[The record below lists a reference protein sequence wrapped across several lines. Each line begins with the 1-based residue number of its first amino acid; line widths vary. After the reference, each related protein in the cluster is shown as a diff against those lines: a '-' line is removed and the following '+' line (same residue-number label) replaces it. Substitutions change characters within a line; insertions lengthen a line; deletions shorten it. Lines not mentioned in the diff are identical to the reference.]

1 MEKKQ
6 LVTRFDEV
14 RWRVEDPKQMVGKMT
29 AETVSRKWKEDFV
42 DKDTGEIA
50 TVERT
55 EFVIA
60 NHHILTKEDV
70 AKIQFHQ
77 QSGEIKDV
85 LVTNQDRPFLY
96 IKCGYMFEVVL
107 KLMEGGKK
115 RLLIQSKGLNMA
127 LAIAAD
133 WGEQVAGGDF
143 YITSIKVADDY
154 RIVNM
159 QPSECDE
166 AQLSYHVVTVEYWEE
181 LDEKNDTM
189 TFLALGKDADQA
201 IDIVRAV
208 ISQDEKLQEILGEY
222 KIAVAKQSPITD
234 IVPLDMSKAYAKY
247 ANTHE
252 WMMDGCRVG
261 QEAGSL

>member
-14 RWRVEDPKQMVGKMT
+14 RWRIKDPKEMVGKMT
-29 AETVSRKWKEDFV
+29 AETVYRRWKEDFI
-42 DKDTGEIA
+42 DKDTGEVSQ
-50 TVERT
+50 VERT
-55 EFVIA
+55 EFIVS

-77 QSGEIKDV
+77 QAGEIDEV
-85 LVTNQDRPFLY
+85 LVTNQDRPFSH
-96 IKCGYMFEVVL
+96 IKSGYMFEVVL
-107 KLMEGGKK
+107 KMMHGGKK

-127 LAIAAD
+127 LAIATD
-133 WGEQVAGGDF
+133 WGEQMAGDDF
-143 YITSIKVADDY
+143 YVTSVKVAEDC
-154 RIVNM
+154 RIVKM
-159 QPSECDE
+159 KPSECDE
-166 AQLSYHVVTVEYWEE
+166 NELSYHIVTVEYWEE

-189 TFLALGKDADQA
+189 TFLTLGKDADQA

-222 KIAVAKQSPITD
+222 KIAIAKQSPITD
-234 IVPLDMSKAYAKY
+234 IVPIDMSQAYASY
-247 ANTHE
+247 AKTHE

>member
-14 RWRVEDPKQMVGKMT
+14 RWRIKDPKEMVGKMT
-29 AETVSRKWKEDFV
+29 AETVYRRWKEDFI
-42 DKDTGEIA
+42 DKDTGEVA

-55 EFVIA
+55 EFIVS

-77 QSGEIKDV
+77 QAGEIDEV
-85 LVTNQDRPFLY
+85 LVTNQDRPFSH
-96 IKCGYMFEVVL
+96 IKSGYMFEVVL
-107 KLMEGGKK
+107 KMMHGGKK

-127 LAIAAD
+127 LAIATD
-133 WGEQVAGGDF
+133 WGEQMAGDDF
-143 YITSIKVADDY
+143 YVTSVKVAEDC
-154 RIVNM
+154 RIVKM
-159 QPSECDE
+159 KPSECDE
-166 AQLSYHVVTVEYWEE
+166 NELSYHIVTVEYWEE
-181 LDEKNDTM
+181 LDEKNDTI
-189 TFLALGKDADQA
+189 TFLTLGKDADQA

-222 KIAVAKQSPITD
+222 KIAIAKQSPITD
-234 IVPLDMSKAYAKY
+234 IVPIDMSQAYASY
-247 ANTHE
+247 AKTHE

>member
-14 RWRVEDPKQMVGKMT
+14 RWRIKDPKQMVGKMT
-29 AETVSRKWKEDFV
+29 AETVRRKWKEDFV

-55 EFVIA
+55 EFLIS
-60 NHHILTKEDV
+60 NHHVLTKEDV

-77 QSGEIKDV
+77 QAGEIEDV
-85 LVTNQDRPFLY
+85 LVTNQYRPFSY
-96 IKCGYMFEVVL
+96 IKAGYMFEVVL
-107 KLMEGGKK
+107 KLLHGRKK

-127 LAIAAD
+127 LAIASD
-133 WGEQVAGGDF
+133 WGEQVAGDDF
-143 YITSIKVADDY
+143 YITSVKVADDC

-159 QPSECDE
+159 MPSEGDE
-166 AQLSYHVVTVEYWEE
+166 NELGYHVVTVEYWNEI
-181 LDEKNDTM
+181 DEQNDNVV
-189 TFLALGKDADQA
+189 FLTLGKDADQA

-208 ISQDEKLQEILGEY
+208 IEQDEKLQEILGEY
-222 KIAVAKQSPITD
+222 KISVAKQSPITD
-234 IVPLDMSKAYAKY
+234 IVPSEMSKAYAKY
-247 ANTHE
+247 ADTHE